1 MFSLRDLVQWD
12 RFITPA
18 IIKVCYWLIVAL
30 IALYSL
36 SQIVTGVL
44 LLPVQIVAGVTAIVG
59 GLLMLVAGVI
69 FARVATEYV
78 LIMFRID
85 EHLEVIRRRAEM

>member
-18 IIKVCYWLIVAL
+18 IIKVCYWLMVVL
-30 IALYSL
+30 VALYSIAE
-36 SQIVTGVL
+36 IVSGIL
-44 LLPVQIVAGVTAIVG
+44 LMPVQILAGVTTIAG
-59 GLLMLVAGVI
+59 GLLLLIAGVV
-69 FARVATEYV
+69 FARVVTEYV